1 MNKKIII
8 NKNETLKIISKAKKI
23 YFFGSGVIAE
33 KTISNLNLYNKLNG
47 IFDNSKTLWNTKIDN
62 AKIINPKQI
71 KNLKRDEFIILI
83 TTTSF
88 KNVYYELEN
97 EFNLKPGV
105 DFYLSFM
112 LQDQVLIEDI
122 QSLKKKILFTS
133 GAPKNNNARYGG
145 GLYEVNLNGNSWK
158 LKKVYN
164 GNCYGLI
171 EVDSHIY
178 LVDTDKGIIKM
189 NKNFKII
196 SNYKIE
202 KGLRA
207 HGLSYCNKSKKFVI
221 ASSYKDKIVI
231 FNKKFKKLKE
241 IELTKKIKYESSPQ
255 HHCNDCEII
264 NNNVYVSMFSISGN
278 WKKEVFDGGILEINL
293 KDNNKQTL
301 INNLWMPHNVKY
313 INGSLHILDSLRGG
327 LLFNNFTLQGTFPAF
342 TRGLNYDNGYYYI
355 GQSRNR
361 NFSRF
366 IGVSNNISVDTG
378 IIIFNPELKIS
389 RFLQFSNSISEIH
402 SVLLI

>member
-1 MNKKIII
+1 MSKKIII
-8 NKNETLKIISKAKKI
+8 NKNETLKIISKRKKI
-23 YFFGSGVIAE
+23 YLFGSGIIAE
-33 KTISNLNLYNKLNG
+33 KTITNLSINNKVNG
-47 IFDNSKTLWNTKIDN
+47 LFDNSKTLWNTKTEKN
-62 AKIINPKQI
+62 KILNPNQI
-71 KNLKRDEFIILI
+71 KNLKKDEFVILI

-88 KNVYYELEN
+88 KNVCAQLEN
-97 EFNLKPGV
+97 EFNLRPGV

-112 LQDQVLIEDI
+112 LQDQILIEDI
-122 QSLKKKILFTS
+122 QSLKKNILFTS
-133 GAPKNNNARYGG
+133 GAPKNNNNNYGG
-145 GLYEVNLNGNSWK
+145 GLYEVNLNGDTWK
-158 LKKVYN
+158 VKKVYS

-171 EVDSHIY
+171 ELNSYIY

-189 NKNFKII
+189 TKDFKVV

-207 HGLSYCNKSKKFVI
+207 HGLSYCSKSKKFAI
-221 ASSYKDKIVI
+221 ASSYKDKIIV
-231 FNKKFKKLKE
+231 FNKNFKKLKE
-241 IELTKKIKYESSPQ
+241 IEFTKKNKYENSPQ

-264 NNNVYVSMFSISGN
+264 NDNIYVSMFSISGN

-293 KDNNKQTL
+293 KDNNKQVL

-342 TRGLNYDNGYYYI
+342 TRGLEYNGGYYFI

-378 IIIFNPELKIS
+378 IVIFNPELKIS
-389 RFLQFSNSISEIH
+389 RFLQFSNNISEIH
-402 SVLLI
+402 SVLII

>member
-1 MNKKIII
+1 
-8 NKNETLKIISKAKKI
+8 
-23 YFFGSGVIAE
+23 
-33 KTISNLNLYNKLNG
+33 
-47 IFDNSKTLWNTKIDN
+47 
-62 AKIINPKQI
+62 
-71 KNLKRDEFIILI
+71 
-83 TTTSF
+83 
-88 KNVYYELEN
+88 
-97 EFNLKPGV
+97 
-105 DFYLSFM
+105 
-112 LQDQVLIEDI
+112 
-122 QSLKKKILFTS
+122 
-133 GAPKNNNARYGG
+133 
-145 GLYEVNLNGNSWK
+145 
-158 LKKVYN
+158 
-164 GNCYGLI
+164 
-171 EVDSHIY
+171 
-178 LVDTDKGIIKM
+178 
-189 NKNFKII
+189 
-196 SNYKIE
+196 
-202 KGLRA
+202 
-207 HGLSYCNKSKKFVI
+207 
-221 ASSYKDKIVI
+221 
-231 FNKKFKKLKE
+231 
-241 IELTKKIKYESSPQ
+241 
-255 HHCNDCEII
+255 
-264 NNNVYVSMFSISGN
+264 MFSISGN